1 MLMLAQAAAAGKPS
15 VFDIFILGGGVIGYV
30 ILLLSVVMMALI
42 ITYFIQ
48 YRRTTI
54 VPDAVR
60 EQIQVMFENKQYRE
74 AIDFTAADTSF
85 LAGTVNAALAE
96 AGHGY
101 PAMERALEEAA
112 EDRTTRMLRHVEWLN
127 LLGNIGP
134 MLGLLGT
141 VYGMIGAF
149 FDIVEKGQPNPADL
163 AGNIG
168 IALVTT
174 MQGLLVAIP
183 ALSFYSIM
191 RSRIDSLTS
200 SAMLTAQELISNFRP
215 GGKGGL

>member
-1 MLMLAQAAAAGKPS
+1 MLGSIVDAS
-15 VFDIFILGGGVIGYV
+15 IFEIFIVYGGVVGYIIV
-30 ILLLSVVMMALI
+30 ALSVVMVALI
-42 ITYFIQ
+42 IQYFIQ

-54 VPDAVR
+54 VPDTVR
-60 EQIQVMFENKQYRE
+60 EQIQAMFENKQYRE
-74 AIDFTAADTSF
+74 AIDFTAADASF
-85 LAGTVNAALAE
+85 LSGTVNAALAE

-112 EDRTTRMLRHVEWLN
+112 EERTTKMLRHVEWLN

-141 VYGMIGAF
+141 VQGMILAF
-149 FDIVEKGQPNPADL
+149 IEIAKTGTPKPADL
-163 AGNIG
+163 AESIG
-168 IALVTT
+168 MALVTT
-174 MQGLLVAIP
+174 MQGLIVAIP
-183 ALSFYSIM
+183 SLSFYSII